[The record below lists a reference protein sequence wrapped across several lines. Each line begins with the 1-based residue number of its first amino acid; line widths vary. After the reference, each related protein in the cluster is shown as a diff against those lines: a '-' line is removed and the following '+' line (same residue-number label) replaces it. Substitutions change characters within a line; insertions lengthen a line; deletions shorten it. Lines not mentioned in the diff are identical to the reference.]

1 MATTLTLRDVKGSPL
16 TFGEMDSNL
25 TSIDNNKQEV
35 IQNLTTDT
43 TIDETADKFSFYDNS
58 TGTTRS
64 ILPKNVES
72 FAQRTVVIKCVAD
85 GVAPYTGNGITH
97 FVVPSTLNGKNLY
110 TAQAH
115 VYTVGTGG
123 SITNVQIHNITTGY
137 NMLSTPITIDL
148 SEKDS
153 STAATPPVLSGNN
166 GVSTGDVIRIDV
178 DAVASN
184 TLGLEIRMVFTV
196 S

>member
-1 MATTLTLRDVKGSPL
+1 MATTLTLREVKGSPL

-25 TSIDNNKQEV
+25 TSIDDNKQEV

-43 TIDETADKFSFYDNS
+43 TIDETSDKFSFYDNS

-97 FVVPSTLNGKNLY
+97 FVVPSTLDSKNLY
-110 TAQAH
+110 TAEAH
-115 VYTVGTGG
+115 VYTVGTAG
-123 SITNVQIHNITTGY
+123 SITNVQIHNLTTGY
-137 NMLSTPITIDL
+137 DMLSTPITIDL
-148 SEKDS
+148 NEKDS
-153 STAATPPVLSGNN
+153 ITAATPSVLSSNN
-166 GVSTGDVIRIDV
+166 GVSTDDVIRLDV
-178 DAVASN
+178 DAVATN
-184 TLGLEIRMVFTV
+184 TLGLEIRMVFT
-196 S
+196 SA